1 LPNPEPSLDQP
12 PHPAVL
18 SPHRRTALRWTTRA
32 AAALLLLLGL
42 AAAAGWWVLGRSL
55 PVLDGAAP
63 LDGLSAPVTVTR
75 DALGI
80 PTVRGATR
88 LDVARA
94 TGFLHAQDRLFQ
106 MDLLRRRAAGELAE
120 LVGARALP
128 VDRRTRRH
136 RLREVARR
144 AVAASTASERA
155 LLAGYAA
162 GVNAGAA
169 ALSAR
174 PFEYLLLRAEPAPWR
189 EEDSLLVVLAMFI
202 DLTGETGRSD
212 AELGAIHDA
221 LPAPFLELLA
231 PRRGEW
237 DAPLLGEPGQ
247 TPPLPGPEV
256 LDLRRTAALDPGR
269 RPTGGEA
276 ERAGDAALA
285 ALGFSSDS
293 SADLAPGSNSWAVDG
308 RRSVHGGAMVA
319 NDMHLGLR
327 VPAIWYRAALA
338 WTDPDGT
345 PRRLDGVTLPGVP
358 AVVAGSNGRVAWGFT
373 NSYGDL
379 TDLVTLE
386 PAPGQADAYLTP
398 EGPRRFEHH
407 PEVLR
412 VRGGA
417 DEPLDVVETVW
428 GPVVET
434 DHRGRQRALAWT
446 ARLPGGVDLGLLGL
460 ERAGSL
466 EQALDAA
473 ARAGIPPQNF
483 LCADASGR
491 IGWTIAGRLPRRV
504 GHDGRLPVS
513 FADGTRRWEGLRP
526 PAETPRLV
534 DPPDGRLWTANSRV
548 VDGAALALIGDAG
561 YALGAR
567 AGQIRDGLRAAER
580 FSERDLLAIQLDDRA
595 LFLSRWQALLLRQLT
610 PEAVA
615 ADPRRAEARRLV
627 QGWGARASVGSV
639 GYRLVRAWR
648 LAVTARALAPL
659 LEAPRR
665 LDPRVEGAR
674 LHQAEGLVW
683 RLVIERPAHLLAPAE
698 GSWERLL
705 LGALDDVLEALPG
718 RGRELSGRTWGEQ
731 NTAAIRH
738 PLSGAAPGLSRLL
751 DLPAEPLPGDTHLPR
766 VQSPDFGASERLV
779 VSPGREA
786 VGIMHAPGGQSG
798 HPRSPF
804 YRAGH
809 DAWARGEPSP
819 FLPGPTVHTLVLRSA
834 APGRW

>member
-1 LPNPEPSLDQP
+1 VDQT
-12 PHPAVL
+12 PHQSRLGP
-18 SPHRRTALRWTTRA
+18 RQRTALRWTVR
-32 AAALLLLLGL
+32 ALLLLLLLAGT
-42 AAAAGWWVLGRSL
+42 AAAVAWWMLGRSL
-55 PVLDGAAP
+55 PALDGAAP
-63 LDGLSAPVTVTR
+63 LAGLSAPVTVTR

-80 PTVRGATR
+80 PTVSGATR

-128 VDRRTRRH
+128 VDRRTRRL
-136 RLREVARR
+136 RLREAARR
-144 AVAASTASERA
+144 AVDTSTAADRA
-155 LLAGYAA
+155 LLASYAA

-169 ALSAR
+169 ALAAR
-174 PFEYLLLRAEPAPWR
+174 PFEYLLLGATPAPWQA
-189 EEDSLLVVLAMFI
+189 EDTMLVAFTMFI
-202 DLTGETGRSD
+202 DLTGETGVND
-212 AELGAIHDA
+212 AVLGAIQEA

-237 DAPLLGEPGQ
+237 DAPLFGEAGL

-256 LDLRRTAALDPGR
+256 LDLRRTATLGPGLRPTSAGGAPGDLDPG
-269 RPTGGEA
+269 PL
-276 ERAGDAALA
+276 LA
-285 ALGFSSDS
+285 ALGFS
-293 SADLAPGSNSWAVDG
+293 ADAGGGGEAGSNSWAVDG
-308 RRSVHGGAMVA
+308 RRSGHGGALVA

-327 VPAIWYRAALA
+327 VPNIWYRAALA
-338 WTDPDGT
+338 WTDDDGT
-345 PRRLDGVTLPGVP
+345 ARRLDGVTLPGVP

-379 TDLVTLE
+379 IDLVILE

-398 EGPRRFEHH
+398 AGPRSFEHQA
-407 PEVLR
+407 EVLR

-417 DEPLDVVETVW
+417 DETIDVVSTTW
-428 GPVVET
+428 GPVVDT
-434 DHRGRQRALAWT
+434 DHRGRRRALAWT

-466 EQALDAA
+466 DQALDAA
-473 ARAGIPPQNF
+473 SRAGIPPQNF

-491 IGWTIAGRLPRRV
+491 IGWTIAGRLPRRI
-504 GHDGRLPVS
+504 GYDGRLPVS
-513 FADGTRRWEGLRP
+513 LADGTRRWEGLRA

-548 VDGAALALIGDAG
+548 VDGPALELIGDAG
-561 YALGAR
+561 SALGAR
-567 AGQIRDGLRAAER
+567 AGQIRDRLRAQAT
-580 FSERDLLAIQLDDRA
+580 FTERDLLELQLDDRA

-610 PEAVA
+610 VEAMA
-615 ADPRRAEARRLV
+615 ADPRRIEVRRLV
-627 QGWGARASVGSV
+627 QAWGARASVGSV
-639 GYRLVRAWR
+639 GYRLVQAWR

-659 LEAPRR
+659 LAAPRR
-665 LDPRVEGAR
+665 LEPRVEATR

-683 RLVIERPAHLLAPAE
+683 RLVIERPAHLLAPSE

-705 LGALDDVLEALPG
+705 LGALDEVLDALPG
-718 RGRELSGRTWGEQ
+718 RGHALAERTWGER

-738 PLSGAAPGLSRLL
+738 PLSGAVPGLSRLL
-751 DLPAEPLPGDTHLPR
+751 DLPEEPLAGDTHMPR
-766 VQSPDFGASERLV
+766 VQSPDFGASERMV

-786 VGIMHAPGGQSG
+786 EGILETPGGQSG

-809 DAWARGEPSP
+809 AAWVRGEPSP
-819 FLPGPTVHTLVLRSA
+819 FLPGPAVHTLMLQP
-834 APGRW
+834 APGR